1 MELAGK
7 RVLVIGLGKT
17 GLAVVRF
24 LAGRNVD
31 VVVTDE
37 KSPADLQRL
46 MLNQGLQDAAVMA
59 GYDPAALS
67 RVDLVVPSPGVPPAN
82 PILREAVRRGVPV
95 ISEIELAYRF
105 LSCPV
110 IAITGTNGKTTT
122 TTLVGEILKKAGKK
136 VFVGGNIGEPLIG
149 LATRSQE
156 TDYAVVEVSSFQL
169 QWCEQFRP
177 AVAVLLNTTCD
188 HVDYHGSFAAYRR
201 AKERI
206 FANQTPGQL
215 AILNAD
221 EYSSA
226 LPAPEI
232 DAAVQYFSSTGPVAP
247 GMFVAPEGLVYTPG
261 SGRREVYPLAM
272 VGIPGRHNLENIMAA
287 VMIARE
293 CGVAADEVIAAV
305 TDFRGLSHRIEW
317 AGEKRGVKFYDDSK
331 GTNVGAVARALESF
345 SRPVF
350 LLMGGRDK
358 DGDFETLSP
367 LIKEKV
373 RELILFGE
381 ARDRIEEALGGI
393 VPTGKTVGL
402 REAVITAYGRASAG
416 DVVLLSPGCASFDEF
431 ANYGARGEF
440 FQKVV
445 SGL

>member
-7 RVLVIGLGKT
+7 RILVIGLGKT

-46 MLNQGLQDAAVMA
+46 MLSQGLQEAAQMA
-59 GYDPAALS
+59 GYDLAALS
-67 RVDLVVPSPGVPPAN
+67 GVDLVVPSPGVPPAN

-95 ISEIELAYRF
+95 ISELELAYRF
-105 LSCPV
+105 LACPV

-122 TTLVGEILKKAGKK
+122 TTLAGEILKKAGKK
-136 VFVGGNIGEPLIG
+136 VFVGGNIGDPLIG
-149 LATRSQE
+149 FVARSQE
-156 TDYAVVEVSSFQL
+156 ADYAVVEVSSFQL

-206 FANQTPGQL
+206 FAKQTPGQL

-221 EYSSA
+221 EYSA
-226 LPAPEI
+226 AVPAPEI
-232 DAAVQYFSSTGPVAP
+232 DAAIQYFSSTAPVDR

-261 SGRREVYPLAM
+261 AGTREVYPLSM
-272 VGIPGRHNLENIMAA
+272 VGIPGRHNLENIMSA

-305 TDFRGLSHRIEW
+305 TGFRGLSHRIQW
-317 AGEKRGVKFYDDSK
+317 AGEKGGVTFYDDSK

-345 SRPVF
+345 SRPVL

-358 DGDFETLSP
+358 DGDFETLGP

-381 ARDRIEEALGGI
+381 ARDRIDRALGGI
-393 VPTGKTVGL
+393 VATGKTATL
-402 REAVITAYGRASAG
+402 REAVITAYGHASAG
-416 DVVLLSPGCASFDEF
+416 DIVLLSPGCASFDEF